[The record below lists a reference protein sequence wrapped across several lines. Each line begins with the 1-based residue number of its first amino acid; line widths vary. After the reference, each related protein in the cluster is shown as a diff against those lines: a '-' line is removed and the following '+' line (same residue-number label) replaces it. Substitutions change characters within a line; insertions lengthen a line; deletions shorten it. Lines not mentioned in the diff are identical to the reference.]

1 VISAELV
8 VKMMVTI
15 VAFALCTSVVSA
27 EPSAHIDHI
36 ILGVSDL
43 DQGIDTF
50 AELTGV
56 RPVYGGK
63 HPVGTHNALV
73 SLGGRTYLEIIAVQ
87 PGASPPA
94 HFADLSGLKEL
105 TPVGWAVS
113 SDDLGNLRSRLLSAG
128 LALTDPQEGS
138 RVTPSGST
146 LRWQTFGLQEEL
158 YQAPF
163 FIVWDAESPHP
174 SSTSPTGCSLEGWT
188 VAGPNQE
195 LLERLGSALEL
206 PLGTARAPAPA
217 MILTLA
223 CPKGSVLF
231 EFPVQHP

>member
-1 VISAELV
+1 MSAVLVI
-8 VKMMVTI
+8 KMTI
-15 VAFALCTSVVSA
+15 AIGAFALFAGVASA
-27 EPSAHIDHI
+27 EPSAEIDHI
-36 ILGVSDL
+36 ILGVGDL
-43 DQGIDTF
+43 DQGIETF
-50 AELTGV
+50 EQLTGV
-56 RPVYGGK
+56 RPVYGGR

-73 SLGGRTYLEIIAVQ
+73 SLGGWTYLEIIAVQ

-94 HFADLSGLKEL
+94 HFAGLSGLKEL

-146 LRWQTFGLQEEL
+146 LRWQTFGLQDEL
-158 YQAPF
+158 YEAPF

-217 MILTLA
+217 MSLTLT

-231 EFPVQHP
+231 ESTVQLP

>member
-1 VISAELV
+1 MSTVLVIEMTIA
-8 VKMMVTI
+8 I
-15 VAFALCTSVVSA
+15 VAFSLFAGVASA

-36 ILGVSDL
+36 ILGVGDL
-43 DQGIDTF
+43 DQGIEAF

-63 HPVGTHNALV
+63 HPMGTHNALV

-113 SDDLGNLRSRLLSAG
+113 SDDLEHLRSRLVASG
-128 LALTDPQEGS
+128 LALTDLQEGS

-146 LRWQTFGLQEEL
+146 LRWQTFGLKEEL
-158 YQAPF
+158 HEAPF

-195 LLERLGSALEL
+195 LLARLGSALEL
-206 PLGTARAPAPA
+206 SFGTARAPAPA
-217 MILTLA
+217 MSLTLA

-231 EFPVQHP
+231 ESAVQHP

>member
-1 VISAELV
+1 MSTVLV
-8 VKMMVTI
+8 VKMMIAI
-15 VAFALCTSVVSA
+15 VAFSLLAGVASA

-36 ILGVSDL
+36 ILAVGDL
-43 DQGIDTF
+43 DQGIETF
-50 AELTGV
+50 EQLTGV

-63 HPVGTHNALV
+63 HPMGTHNALV
-73 SLGGRTYLEIIAVQ
+73 SLGGRSYLEIIAVQ

-94 HFADLSGLKEL
+94 HFAGLSGLKEL

-146 LRWQTFGLQEEL
+146 LRWQTFGLQDEL
-158 YQAPF
+158 YEAPF

-217 MILTLA
+217 MTLTLT
-223 CPKGSVLF
+223 CPKGSVQF
-231 EFPVQHP
+231 ESTLQLP

>member
-1 VISAELV
+1 MSTELV
-8 VKMMVTI
+8 VKMMVAI
-15 VAFALCTSVVSA
+15 VAFSLFAGVGSA

-36 ILGVSDL
+36 ILGVGDL
-43 DQGIDTF
+43 DQGIETF
-50 AELTGV
+50 ERLTGV
-56 RPVYGGK
+56 RPVYGGR

-113 SDDLGNLRSRLLSAG
+113 SNDLEDLRGRLLSAG

-158 YQAPF
+158 YEAPF

-217 MILTLA
+217 MSLTLT

-231 EFPVQHP
+231 ESTLQLP